1 MYSNLYKAGWVMVDS
16 DARVI
21 DTNEL
26 VESKLKEAIAEQ
38 LAKGEDPGEGEG
50 GFNPGISPEVV
61 DALLAKDGGESILK
75 SGSLKE
81 KEELEQEIAEAQE
94 RLESLN
100 AQADRVLKDANMQI
114 EKMRID
120 VLAEAKEQGY
130 QSGYEEGMAQAQ
142 ALKDEYIQKKEELE
156 REYERILEELEPQ
169 FIENLAGI
177 YEHIFKVDLSG
188 YDQIVAN
195 LIIDA
200 MQKMNYAKSFIVHVS
215 KKDYP
220 KVNAQKE
227 RIQEETGTLAG
238 NLEIITD
245 VTLSDAQCMI
255 ETEGGIYDCSLG
267 TELEELKRKLRLL
280 SYR

>member
-1 MYSNLYKAGWVMVDS
+1 MMDS

-21 DTNEL
+21 DSNEL
-26 VESKLKEAIAEQ
+26 VESKLKEAAAIQ
-38 LAKGEDPGEGEG
+38 LAKEEALQGGEE
-50 GFNPGISPEVV
+50 GFNPGLDSEVV
-61 DALLAKDGGESILK
+61 DALLAKDGGESVMK
-75 SGSLKE
+75 SVSLKE
-81 KEELEQEIAEAQE
+81 EKAELEQEIEEANE
-94 RLESLN
+94 KLEELK
-100 AQADRVLKDANMQI
+100 AQADQMIKEAEEQI
-114 EKMRID
+114 EKMRVD
-120 VLAEAKEQGY
+120 ALSEAKEQGY
-130 QSGYEEGMAQAQ
+130 QSGYEEGMAQVQ
-142 ALKDEYIQKKEELE
+142 ALKDEYIQEKENLE
-156 REYERILEELEPQ
+156 KEYESILEELEPQ

-188 YDQIVAN
+188 YDQIVTN
-195 LIIDA
+195 LLIDT

-220 KVNAQKE
+220 KVSAQKG
-227 RIQEETGTLAG
+227 RIQEETGTLAD

-280 SYR
+280 SYRKM